1 MNDLLIRGATVYDGT
16 GKPGQVADVAV
27 QDGREY
33 AALPRGPGRILRE
46 FDA

>member
-1 MNDLLIRGATVYDGT
+1 
-16 GKPGQVADVAV
+16 VAV
-27 QDGREY
+27 HDGREY